1 MPSEEQISISKLRL
15 DIAKERL
22 SYADEILKI
31 GDFKTV
37 ANRSYYAVFS
47 AMRAVLALDGF
58 DSKKHSGIIAEFR
71 RLYLKTEIL
80 PKELSETIDSLVEVR
95 QGSDYD
101 DFYIISKDEVTL
113 QLQNARRFVS
123 ETEKYLKGIYAEV
136 VLIGEGKPICYSLFR
151 IFKNQHR
158 LSLLG
163 QTVLFYAANGISIW
177 FLTALSD
184 NSCDCI
190 CSSEKSL
197 SRSSSRRLS
206 TCS

>member
-31 GDFKTV
+31 GDYKTV

-101 DFYIISKDEVTL
+101 IISKDEVTL

-123 ETEKYLKGIYAEV
+123 ETEKYLKGIYA
-136 VLIGEGKPICYSLFR
+136 G
-151 IFKNQHR
+151 
-158 LSLLG
+158 
-163 QTVLFYAANGISIW
+163 
-177 FLTALSD
+177 
-184 NSCDCI
+184 
-190 CSSEKSL
+190 
-197 SRSSSRRLS
+197 
-206 TCS
+206 

>member
-31 GDFKTV
+31 GDYKTV

-101 DFYIISKDEVTL
+101 DFYIATVEEVEE
-113 QLQNARRFVS
+113 QIAV
-123 ETEKYLKGIYAEV
+123 AEEFIQMV
-136 VLIGEGKPICYSLFR
+136 EDYC
-151 IFKNQHR
+151 NQH
-158 LSLLG
+158 LDDIL
-163 QTVLFYAANGISIW
+163 
-177 FLTALSD
+177 
-184 NSCDCI
+184 
-190 CSSEKSL
+190 
-197 SRSSSRRLS
+197 
-206 TCS
+206 